1 MHNNNEIR
9 LVKVFVFINVP
20 RSFIRGSHSLF
31 SHMGNVKSDIPCI
44 FYIPSLFL
52 QFNFK
57 VTSTTCLYLLRTFDF
72 DEKVTITELISY
84 FPQWLEN
91 FSTFHNAH
99 HFYIS
104 IEKWSHYSL
113 ITIYFEKML
122 LFPYTSLK
130 VSALLTKR

>member
-31 SHMGNVKSDIPCI
+31 SHMGNVKSDILCI

-113 ITIYFEKML
+113 ITIYFEI
-122 LFPYTSLK
+122 K
-130 VSALLTKR
+130 VSALFTKR

>member
-31 SHMGNVKSDIPCI
+31 SHMGNVKSDILCI

-84 FPQWLEN
+84 FPQWLVN
-91 FSTFHNAH
+91 FPTFHNAH
-99 HFYIS
+99 YFYIS

-113 ITIYFEKML
+113 ITIYFEI
-122 LFPYTSLK
+122 K
-130 VSALLTKR
+130 VSALFTKR